1 MKVSVRNV
9 PPARDPAVILI
20 SQLKK
25 VYIDGEL
32 DAVETG
38 NWFSKL
44 ARKHFEIAF
53 LFTPGS
59 VDDPDQQLYENYACG
74 SDRNYTGY
82 CNPETE
88 KVFDE
93 QSMEADQ
100 EQRKRLVWEIDRKL
114 QEDGARPMIYYDTGA
129 TCWRSYVK
137 GLTIMVNG
145 MYNGYRMEDVCL
157 DK

>member
-1 MKVSVRNV
+1 VKVSVRNV

-88 KVFDE
+88 KLFDE

-100 EQRKRLVWEIDRKL
+100 EIRSSERDWYWYGRSIGNYKRTGRGRSSTTIP
-114 QEDGARPMIYYDTGA
+114 ARPAGD
-129 TCWRSYVK
+129 
-137 GLTIMVNG
+137 LT
-145 MYNGYRMEDVCL
+145 
-157 DK
+157 

>member
-1 MKVSVRNV
+1 VRVSVRNV

-32 DAVETG
+32 DAVEAG
-38 NWFSKL
+38 NWFSML